1 MVSNFLTGGNRTELL
16 RPLRIRALVR
26 LRTKERIAIIASMP
40 LCDEWGL
47 ISAATTTEV
56 AAREGNEE
64 RTTAQ
69 RSHLVHRLLP
79 AQETIEEDEGIDA
92 LVHLPRGA

>member
-1 MVSNFLTGGNRTELL
+1 MVSNFLTGGNKTELL

-26 LRTKERIAIIASMP
+26 LRTEERMAITASMP

-47 ISAATTTEV
+47 VSATAALEV

-64 RTTAQ
+64 RTMAQ
-69 RSHLVHRLLP
+69 RSHLVRRLLP
-79 AQETIEEDEGIDA
+79 AQETIEEDKGIDA
-92 LVHLPRGA
+92 LIHLPRGA